1 MIAKRDSLSSLS
13 SINLRFISM
22 TEKELIGKIRELRQI
37 RPSQDW
43 VSLTKI
49 QILGD
54 VEVKPQPFYFPFF
67 KPVYAGLIVV
77 VLFGLFGFAQNSLPG
92 DILYPIKKITE
103 KSQAVFVSEKE
114 LPKYNL
120 EIANKRLDELN
131 EIAQTNQVKKLAS
144 AISEFQTNMSEA
156 AKSLAKVKGQDVEK
170 IVAQTKKLEENKKK
184 VENVLATK
192 IETEEYDDALA
203 QLVES
208 QIKDLEERTLTEEQ
222 TKLLVEAKE
231 LYQAGSFTEALEKIL
246 LLTNQ

>member
-1 MIAKRDSLSSLS
+1 
-13 SINLRFISM
+13 M

-37 RPSQDW
+37 QPSKDW
-43 VSLTKI
+43 VSLTKS
-49 QILGD
+49 QILGKED
-54 VEVKPQPFYFPFF
+54 KYNNLISVFQILFSKPA
-67 KPVYAGLIVV
+67 YAGLVV
-77 VLFGLFGFAQNSLPG
+77 VFVLFGLFGFSQNSLPG
-92 DILYPIKKITE
+92 DLLYPIRQITE
-103 KSQAVFVSEKE
+103 RSQAVFVSEEE

-131 EIAQTNQVKKLAS
+131 EIAQTNQVKKLAP
-144 AISEFQTNMSEA
+144 AISEFQANISEA

-222 TKLLVEAKE
+222 MKILAEAKE
-231 LYQAGSFTEALEKIL
+231 LYQAGNFAEALEKIL
-246 LLTNQ
+246 LLSNQ

>member
-22 TEKELIGKIRELRQI
+22 TEKELIGEIRKLRQI

-54 VEVKPQPFYFPFF
+54 VEVRPQPFYFPFF
-67 KPVYAGLIVV
+67 KPAYAGLIVV

-192 IETEEYDDALA
+192 IETEEFDSALS
-203 QLVES
+203 QLVEREIKTLES
-208 QIKDLEERTLTEEQ
+208 QTLTEEDES
-222 TKLLVEAKE
+222 LFEEAKADFS
-231 LYQAGSFTEALEKIL
+231 AGNYSQALEKIL
-246 LLTNQ
+246 ILSY

>member
-1 MIAKRDSLSSLS
+1 
-13 SINLRFISM
+13 M

-37 RPSQDW
+37 QPSKDW
-43 VSLTKI
+43 VSLTKS
-49 QILGD
+49 QILGKED
-54 VEVKPQPFYFPFF
+54 KYNNLISVFQILFSKPA
-67 KPVYAGLIVV
+67 YAGLVV
-77 VLFGLFGFAQNSLPG
+77 VFVLFGLFGFSQNSLPG
-92 DILYPIKKITE
+92 DLLYPIKKITE
-103 KSQAVFVSEKE
+103 RSQAVFVSEEE

-131 EIAQTNQVKKLAS
+131 EIAQTNQVKKLAP
-144 AISEFQTNMSEA
+144 AISEFQANISEA

-222 TKLLVEAKE
+222 MKILAEAKE
-231 LYQAGSFTEALEKIL
+231 LYQAGNFAEALEKIL
-246 LLTNQ
+246 LLSNQ

>member
-22 TEKELIGKIRELRQI
+22 TEKELIGEIRKLRQI

-54 VEVKPQPFYFPFF
+54 VEVRPQPFYFPFF
-67 KPVYAGLIVV
+67 KPAYAGLIVV

-170 IVAQTKKLEENKKK
+170 IVAQTKKLEENKQI
-184 VENVLATK
+184 VEEVLATK
-192 IETEEYDDALA
+192 IETEEFDIALS
-203 QLVES
+203 QLVEREIKELES
-208 QIKDLEERTLTEEQ
+208 QTLTEEDES
-222 TKLLVEAKE
+222 LLEEAKADFS
-231 LYQAGSFTEALEKIL
+231 AGNYSQALEKIL
-246 LLTNQ
+246 ILSY

>member
-22 TEKELIGKIRELRQI
+22 TEKELIGEIRKLRQI

-67 KPVYAGLIVV
+67 KPAYAGLIVV

-222 TKLLVEAKE
+222 MKILAEAKE
-231 LYQAGSFTEALEKIL
+231 LYQAGNFAEALEKIL
-246 LLTNQ
+246 LLSNQ